1 MWLQYICMY
10 IVTQPIYIHRV
21 TYIMLCILEAVE
33 KNCSKAIKHIR
44 NEYSRLTTSF
54 PIDGLLPRLYS
65 KEVID
70 QEQKEAIQVKKLR
83 SKKVSFLFDEV
94 IIPELEAGIS
104 TKYDN
109 LIEVMKASDD
119 SLAKHLVELLQG
131 NYVCNYCVQ

>member
-1 MWLQYICMY
+1 MFY
-10 IVTQPIYIHRV
+10 
-21 TYIMLCILEAVE
+21 ILESVDE
-33 KNCSKAIKHIR
+33 NCSKAIKHIR
-44 NEYSRLTTSF
+44 NNYSRLTTSF

-70 QEQKEAIQVKKLR
+70 QEQKEAIRVKSLR
-83 SKKVSFLFDEV
+83 KEKVSFLFDEV

-109 LIEVMKASDD
+109 LIEVMKSSDD
-119 SLAKHLVELLQG
+119 SLAKRLVELLQG